1 MKIAAGIVLAL
12 FLVLCIG
19 ALVLPGRVH
28 VERSRTVAAKPE
40 QLYPLLANLREG
52 WPKWSP
58 FGKAHDAQLQ
68 ETFSGPQTG
77 VGATESWTGGSMPP
91 GRLVLTRADPASG
104 VEFRIEMENGVQ
116 IAGRIALQPE
126 STATRVTWADD
137 VDLGR
142 GILAGWLGLMLRAT
156 LGPSQE
162 KALQQLERAAR

>member
-1 MKIAAGIVLAL
+1 
-12 FLVLCIG
+12 
-19 ALVLPGRVH
+19 
-28 VERSRTVAAKPE
+28 
-40 QLYPLLANLREG
+40 
-52 WPKWSP
+52 
-58 FGKAHDAQLQ
+58 
-68 ETFSGPQTG
+68 
-77 VGATESWTGGSMPP
+77 MPP